1 MAVIL
6 LYLPSTNCKS
16 TTSYVMIAPATCI
29 PIYFPLINCT
39 IDFRDY
45 TRVYV
50 ETLIYRKHKISRDG
64 EET

>member
-1 MAVIL
+1 
-6 LYLPSTNCKS
+6 
-16 TTSYVMIAPATCI
+16 MIAPATCI
-29 PIYFPLINCT
+29 PIYFPLINYT

-45 TRVYV
+45 IGVYV